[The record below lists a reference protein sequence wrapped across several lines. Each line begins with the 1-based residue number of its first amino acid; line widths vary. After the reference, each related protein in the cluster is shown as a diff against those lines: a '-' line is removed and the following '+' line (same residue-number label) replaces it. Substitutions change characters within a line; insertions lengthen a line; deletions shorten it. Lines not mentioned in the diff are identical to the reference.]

1 MRSIKIR
8 WRIIRL
14 IESYRPGLVLL
25 VGESNRDASRS
36 NTGTINSPKAFSLS
50 QCFSRPKTKL
60 NHHPK
65 ALIA

>member
-1 MRSIKIR
+1 MRSIKIKK
-8 WRIIRL
+8 RIIRL
-14 IESYRPGLVLL
+14 IGSYRPGLVLL
-25 VGESNRDASRS
+25 VVESNRDASKS
-36 NTGTINSPKAFSLS
+36 NTGAINSPKAFSLS